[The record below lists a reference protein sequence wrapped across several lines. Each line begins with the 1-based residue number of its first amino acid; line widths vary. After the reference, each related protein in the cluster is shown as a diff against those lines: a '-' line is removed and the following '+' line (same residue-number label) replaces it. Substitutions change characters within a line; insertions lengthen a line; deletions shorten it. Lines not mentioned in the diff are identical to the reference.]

1 VKSNNLLE
9 HLLSPFN
16 LAGIRLRN
24 RVIRSATMEGLAKPD
39 GSPSPAL
46 RTLYEDLAKGGVG
59 LISTSACL
67 SDRTWSPDPRGTLI
81 LDGQADL
88 GAWKETAAAVHQAGA
103 KFSVQL
109 GPFFLLDGRRAGVWS
124 DSPKVHA
131 LSTAEI
137 GRIVR
142 TYAAAGARAKDI
154 GADAV
159 QAHGGHGYALA
170 QFLSPLF
177 NRREDAYGG
186 SAAGRA
192 RIFVEI
198 RKAIGDTCGPDYPVW
213 IKMNSMDGLP
223 GGLVPEQAREYAPIL
238 EQAGFAAIE
247 VTGGSPTGSHDSR
260 GPHDRKAWKEGF
272 YLEGAALVKAH
283 TKLPVATVGGL
294 RRPEMIAQI
303 LAEGKADLISLSR
316 PLIREPGLIRRW
328 QSGDL
333 RPADCISCNGCL
345 KMMGQGRGLFC
356 AQVRGE
362 EEDEQEKGEQGKDE

>member
-1 VKSNNLLE
+1 MKSNNLLE
-9 HLLSPFN
+9 TLFTPFD

-24 RVIRSATMEGLAKPD
+24 RIIRSATMEGLAKPD
-39 GSPSPAL
+39 GSPSPELEA
-46 RTLYEDLAKGGVG
+46 LYEDLAKGGVG

-81 LDGQADL
+81 LDAKADL
-88 GAWKETAAAVHQAGA
+88 SAWRETAEAVHRAGA

-109 GPFFLLDGRRAGVWS
+109 GPFFMMDGRRIGPWS
-124 DSPKVHA
+124 DSPKVQA
-131 LSTAEI
+131 LSAAEI
-137 GRIVR
+137 ERIVY
-142 TYAAAGARAKDI
+142 TYGQAAARAKDI

-159 QAHGGHGYALA
+159 QAHGGHGYPLA

-198 RKAIGDTCGPDYPVW
+198 RKAIGDACGPDYPVW

-223 GGLVPEQAREYAPIL
+223 GGLVPAQAKDYAPIL
-238 EQAGFAAIE
+238 EQAGYAAIE

-260 GPHDRKAWKEGF
+260 GPHDRKVWKEGF
-272 YLEGAALVKAH
+272 YLEGAALVKAQ
-283 TKLPVATVGGL
+283 TKLPVAAVGGL
-294 RRPEMIAQI
+294 RRPEMIAEI

-333 RPADCISCNGCL
+333 RPADCISCNGCA
-345 KMMGQGRGLFC
+345 KMMGQGRGIFC
-356 AQVRGE
+356 VQVRGE
-362 EEDEQEKGEQGKDE
+362 EMKG